1 MRTRLFI
8 LSALLLAFA
17 AACTLEPANAPSD
30 KVNATIETLTRTQL
44 TPDGNIYKVLWNKGD
59 RIAVSSA
66 SATAY
71 YTADSGGSTTS
82 TFSLAEGAA
91 PTGGS
96 YTAWYPASL
105 AEGFLPQIQQ
115 YRADG
120 TVENPMCADSG
131 TLDFNFRNLCGVIRL
146 DVTSAQEGIK
156 IDRIVLSADQGLSG
170 AFYRNGDEAVVT
182 DSDGVRLDCG
192 GVALG
197 SKPVSFYISVPANVY
212 TGLAIMLYTADGR
225 CQKVALKE
233 GTSYKVERSQV
244 CEIALQA
251 NDFTVNHFNAAIL
264 RQGNDFNFTVKIL
277 SGTRRNVTAGDSVVR
292 KIVFETGSKVNSGKR
307 ADAYDSPWPIYM
319 NWDKASGTITVS
331 TPADSYRSGKM
342 LAHMFGY
349 LYTLEDIVNLNLL
362 DTSPAEDMG
371 GMFAYAGSRAE
382 NPHFDVS
389 NFKTSNVRV
398 FYRTFYYCETVEEL
412 DLSRWDTSSAV
423 NMDNMFR
430 NCRKLKAL
438 DLSNFNTSNVH
449 TFRSM
454 FNVCE
459 SIEELNLDNFNSD
472 SGELMTYMFF
482 KMTSLKKLSIR
493 GMRLDHAGSN
503 PGYMFQNCPNLTEL
517 NVGDGFVG
525 NSLPT
530 YFFCNSADADG
541 TRTASLS
548 KSLTIRCTQN
558 SATWLAK
565 TTLRWIR
572 SGYKNKTAIKVTM
585 IDDATGA
592 ELKPTWAAN

>member
-1 MRTRLFI
+1 
-8 LSALLLAFA
+8 
-17 AACTLEPANAPSD
+17 
-30 KVNATIETLTRTQL
+30 
-44 TPDGNIYKVLWNKGD
+44 
-59 RIAVSSA
+59 
-66 SATAY
+66 
-71 YTADSGGSTTS
+71 
-82 TFSLAEGAA
+82 
-91 PTGGS
+91 
-96 YTAWYPASL
+96 
-105 AEGFLPQIQQ
+105 
-115 YRADG
+115 
-120 TVENPMCADSG
+120 
-131 TLDFNFRNLCGVIRL
+131 
-146 DVTSAQEGIK
+146 
-156 IDRIVLSADQGLSG
+156 
-170 AFYRNGDEAVVT
+170 
-182 DSDGVRLDCG
+182 
-192 GVALG
+192 
-197 SKPVSFYISVPANVY
+197 
-212 TGLAIMLYTADGR
+212 
-225 CQKVALKE
+225 
-233 GTSYKVERSQV
+233 
-244 CEIALQA
+244 
-251 NDFTVNHFNAAIL
+251 
-264 RQGNDFNFTVKIL
+264 
-277 SGTRRNVTAGDSVVR
+277 
-292 KIVFETGSKVNSGKR
+292 
-307 ADAYDSPWPIYM
+307 
-319 NWDKASGTITVS
+319 
-331 TPADSYRSGKM
+331 
-342 LAHMFGY
+342 
-349 LYTLEDIVNLNLL
+349 
-362 DTSPAEDMG
+362 
-371 GMFAYAGSRAE
+371 MFAYAGSRAE

-472 SGELMTYMFF
+472 SGELMTYMFY

-493 GMRLDHAGSN
+493 GMRLDHADSN
-503 PGYMFQNCPNLTEL
+503 PGYMFQNCPNLMEL

-530 YFFCNSADADG
+530 NFFCNSADADG

-548 KSLTIRCTQN
+548 KSLTIRCTEK

>member
-8 LSALLLAFA
+8 LSALLLACA
-17 AACTLEPANAPSD
+17 AACTLEPAATPSD

-71 YTADSGGSTTS
+71 YTADNGGSTTS

-91 PTGGS
+91 PAGGN

-120 TVENPMCADSG
+120 TVENPMCAESG

-212 TGLAIMLYTADGR
+212 TGLAIMLYTADGH

-459 SIEELNLDNFNSD
+459 SIEELNLDSFNSD
-472 SGELMTYMFF
+472 SGELMTYMFY

-493 GMRLDHAGSN
+493 GMRLDHADSN

-530 YFFCNSADADG
+530 NFFCNSADADG

-548 KSLTIRCTQN
+548 KSLTIRCTEK

-572 SGYKNKTAIKVTM
+572 SGYKNKTAVKVTF